1 MIDSIEPNAG
11 IRLRVYS
18 CPSVVASRCR
28 EPQYRHEGSLIR
40 VHSWLEDSSS
50 KAVVRH
56 RIDSWFP
63 MPLGEI
69 VCYAAV

>member
-1 MIDSIEPNAG
+1 MS
-11 IRLRVYS
+11 
-18 CPSVVASRCR
+18 
-28 EPQYRHEGSLIR
+28 IR
-40 VHSWLEDSSS
+40 VHSRLEDSSS